1 LGTLAAR
8 WRLRFESSKQI
19 ENKKNLLK
27 QSTTET
33 TRCRKLTVAGFC
45 FLSFGHEAAKEVTG
59 EEKTGQTDKKK
70 HEHQRGKDLLAFR
83 N

>member
-1 LGTLAAR
+1 MPSIIGTLAAR

-45 FLSFGHEAAKEVTG
+45 FLSFGQEAAAKEVTG
-59 EEKTGQTDKKK
+59 EEKT
-70 HEHQRGKDLLAFR
+70 
-83 N
+83 